1 MTYLGED
8 DLRGYRMVINRCLLI
23 VIVCMG
29 IISLAMGLSP
39 ELMLSCFGADEHL
52 IPYLSGGY
60 ALSIMTV
67 GVSW

>member
-39 ELMLSCFGADEHL
+39 LTPVSQQPGSSLAA
-52 IPYLSGGY
+52 IP
-60 ALSIMTV
+60 
-67 GVSW
+67 